1 MEYYIPLR
9 TEGELKTIYF
19 FTNKKIFIFKE
30 NGSPGIVES
39 LTI

>member
-19 FTNKKIFIFKE
+19 FTNKKIFVFKKME
-30 NGSPGIVES
+30 ALKYWKV
-39 LTI
+39 